1 MLSNK
6 DVKFADLALEEAQ
19 NSQCL
24 FRHGAV
30 VAIGNKLLAK
40 GL

>member
-1 MLSNK
+1 MLSSK
-6 DVKFADLALEEAQ
+6 DVKFANLALEEAK

-30 VAIGNKLLAK
+30 AAIGNKLLAK